1 MLDALSFAPP
11 PPLAAPELRREVR
24 AFLAEQLADL
34 PPRRRALSW
43 MGSDPAFS
51 RALGARGWIGM
62 TWPRRY
68 GGHERS
74 ALDRY
79 VVMEELLAAGA
90 PVGAHWIADRQS
102 GPLLLQHGTPE
113 QRARVLPR
121 IAAGDCY
128 FCIGMSEPDAGSDLA
143 AVRTRAVEVEG
154 GYHVSGTKLWTTGA
168 HFAHYMVLFC
178 RTGTDTSDERRAG
191 TSQFLLDLATPGVTI
206 RPVID
211 MTGAHHFNEV
221 VLDEVFVPADALI
234 GRAGDGWDQVISELA
249 LERSGPERFFSSFEL
264 LNQLCEVLGR
274 TPSDQAAEAIGRI
287 VAHVAV
293 LRGLSQSVAGML
305 ERGANASVQ
314 AVIVKDLGATLEQE
328 IPEIARRLVAV
339 EPDIDAA
346 SEFAATLAV
355 TLLTAPSFSLRGGT
369 REILRGMIARGLGL
383 R

>member
-1 MLDALSFAPP
+1 MLDAVRFAPP
-11 PPLAAPELRREVR
+11 PPLAAPDLRREVR

-34 PPRRRALSW
+34 PPHHRALSW
-43 MGSDPAFS
+43 MGSEPAFS
-51 RALGARGWIGM
+51 RSLGAQGWIGM

-102 GPLLLQHGTPE
+102 GPLLLQRGTEE
-113 QRARVLPR
+113 QRMRVLPR
-121 IAAGDCY
+121 IVAGECF

-143 AVRTRAVEVEG
+143 AVRTRAVEVDN
-154 GYHVSGTKLWTTGA
+154 GYLVNGTKLWTTGA
-168 HFAHYMVLFC
+168 HLAHYMVLFC
-178 RTGTDTSDERRAG
+178 RTGTAADERRAG
-191 TSQFLLDLATPGVTI
+191 TSQFLLDLTTPGVTI
-206 RPVID
+206 RPVTD

-221 VLDEVFVPADALI
+221 VLDDVFLPADALI
-234 GRAGDGWDQVISELA
+234 GRAGEGWEQVMSELA
-249 LERSGPERFFSSFEL
+249 LERSGPERFFSSMEML
-264 LNQLCEVLGR
+264 KQLCQVIGR
-274 TPSDQAAEAIGRI
+274 DPSDQAAEAVGRI
-287 VAHVAV
+287 VAHVIT
-293 LRGLSQSVAGML
+293 LRRLSQSVAGML
-305 ERGANASVQ
+305 ERGDNPSVQ

-339 EPDIDAA
+339 EPDMGAA

-369 REILRGMIARGLGL
+369 REILRGIIARGLGL

>member
-1 MLDALSFAPP
+1 MLDAVRFAPP
-11 PPLAAPELRREVR
+11 PPLAAPDLRREVR

-43 MGSDPAFS
+43 MGGDPAFS
-51 RALGARGWIGM
+51 RSVGAQGWIGM

-102 GPLLLQHGTPE
+102 GPLLLQRGTEE
-113 QRARVLPR
+113 QRMRVLPR
-121 IAAGDCY
+121 IVAGECF

-143 AVRTRAVEVEG
+143 AVRTRAVEVEN
-154 GYHVSGTKLWTTGA
+154 GYLVNGTKLWTTGA
-168 HFAHYMVLFC
+168 HLAHYMVLFC
-178 RTGTDTSDERRAG
+178 RTGKAADERRAG
-191 TSQFLLDLATPGVTI
+191 TSQFLLNLTTPGVTI
-206 RPVID
+206 RPVTD

-221 VLDEVFVPADALI
+221 VLDDVFLPADALI
-234 GRAGDGWDQVISELA
+234 GRAGEGWEQVMSELA
-249 LERSGPERFFSSFEL
+249 LERSGPERFFSSMEL
-264 LNQLCEVLGR
+264 LKQLCQVIGR
-274 TPSDQAAEAIGRI
+274 DPSDQAAEAVGRI
-287 VAHVAV
+287 VAHVIT
-293 LRGLSQSVAGML
+293 LRRLSQSVAGML
-305 ERGANASVQ
+305 ERGENPSVQ

-339 EPDIDAA
+339 EPDMGAA

-369 REILRGMIARGLGL
+369 REILRGIIARGLGL

>member
-1 MLDALSFAPP
+1 MLDAVSFAPP

-24 AFLAEQLADL
+24 AFLAERLAVL

-43 MGSDPAFS
+43 MGTDPAFS

-68 GGHERS
+68 GGHARS

-102 GPLLLQHGTPE
+102 GPLLLQRGTEE

-121 IAAGDCY
+121 IAAGECY

-143 AVRTRAVEVEG
+143 AVRTRAVEADG
-154 GYHVSGTKLWTTGA
+154 GYRVSGTKLWTTGA

-178 RTGTDTSDERRAG
+178 RTGAGQDERRAG
-191 TSQFLLDLATPGVTI
+191 TSQFLLDLTAPGVTI
-206 RPVID
+206 RPVVD

-221 VLDEVFVPADALI
+221 VLDDVFLPADALI
-234 GRAGDGWDQVISELA
+234 GRAGDGWEQVMSELA

-264 LNQLCEVLGR
+264 LRQLCQVIGR
-274 TPSDQAAEAIGRI
+274 HPSDGAAEAVGRI
-287 VAHVAV
+287 VAHVV
-293 LRGLSQSVAGML
+293 TLRRLSQSVAGML
-305 ERGANASVQ
+305 ERGENPSVQ

-339 EPDIDAA
+339 EPDMDAA
-346 SEFAATLAV
+346 SEFAATLAI

-369 REILRGMIARGLGL
+369 REILRGMVARGLGL